1 MAVVELSTRT
11 ASKGRGCHA
20 GPVERVPTI
29 AVLGSANL
37 DIVVPVPHHPVT
49 GETVLGGDHALIP
62 GGKGANQAVAAA
74 RLGGSVSFVG
84 RVGDDDAGE
93 TLRSSLE
100 ADGVDTTHLRTDSEA
115 PSGIALIGVDADGD
129 NAIVVSPGTNARVG
143 PEDVQAAKATIAGA
157 AVVLLQLEVPTGAVV
172 AAARAATG
180 TVVLNPA
187 PAAPLP
193 DGLLDRVDVLVPNA
207 LELAQ
212 LADTQPDAAVDALIA
227 MARSLPTATVI
238 VTRGARGA
246 LLVTPDDHREVA
258 APSVRVVDTTGA
270 GDSFCGALAEALA
283 RDATLL
289 EAVERAVVAGAVTAT
304 RHGAQPAMPTV
315 ADMVAV
321 PST

>member
-1 MAVVELSTRT
+1 M
-11 ASKGRGCHA
+11 
-20 GPVERVPTI
+20 
-29 AVLGSANL
+29 
-37 DIVVPVPHHPVT
+37 
-49 GETVLGGDHALIP
+49 
-62 GGKGANQAVAAA
+62 VAAA
-74 RLGGSVSFVG
+74 
-84 RVGDDDAGE
+84 
-93 TLRSSLE
+93 
-100 ADGVDTTHLRTDSEA
+100 
-115 PSGIALIGVDADGD
+115 
-129 NAIVVSPGTNARVG
+129 
-143 PEDVQAAKATIAGA
+143 Q
-157 AVVLLQLEVPTGAVV
+157 
-172 AAARAATG
+172 AATG

-187 PAAPLP
+187 PATPLP

-258 APSVRVVDTTGA
+258 APSVRVADTTGA

-315 ADMVAV
+315 ADLVAV